1 MIGHHELK
9 EGFARAQN
17 FFGIGDDLHA
27 GLDRANAGGGED
39 ARASVHDAKAAD
51 ADGSLVLQMAE
62 GGDVDAVHARGIE
75 DAGAGGNADGTAVES
90 DVDHSG
96 RCEGSCH
103 FKMIS
108 NQLSVSVRKE
118 KDSFL
123 FSLLLDIDA
132 SPFQSQF

>member
-1 MIGHHELK
+1 
-9 EGFARAQN
+9 
-17 FFGIGDDLHA
+17 
-27 GLDRANAGGGED
+27 
-39 ARASVHDAKAAD
+39 
-51 ADGSLVLQMAE
+51 MAE